1 MLLKHRVKIKQK
13 KKDVTTSISQFI
25 KKQYKKLGQYL

>member
-25 KKQYKKLGQYL
+25 KNNIKN